1 MTPPREPRRSAVD
14 LTFERLRARILHGHW
29 APGEALPT
37 EKVLTEALGVSRST
51 VREAVNRLASAG
63 LIAMP
68 HSGTRRVLDWRDH
81 AGIEVLADLLVGPD
95 GGLNPAVLR
104 SIIELRAALAP
115 DVARLAAH
123 HRTEEQAAALVRT
136 ARSLETLTDLG
147 AVFERTLEWWTTLVL
162 ASDNLAYRL
171 AYNTLRTTYV
181 EGRDPLRVAMAEEL
195 RATRCY
201 RQVADA
207 VQRRDP
213 SSAQE
218 ACHDLVAIGT
228 RDLYAAL
235 AALTH

>member
-1 MTPPREPRRSAVD
+1 MPTSSSKRSAVD
-14 LTFERLRARILHGHW
+14 QTFERLRARILHGHW
-29 APGEALPT
+29 RPGDALPT
-37 EKVLTEALGVSRST
+37 EKALTEALGVSRST

-68 HSGTRRVLDWRDH
+68 HGGTRRVLDWRDH
-81 AGIEVLADLLVGPD
+81 AGIDLLADLLVTPE

-104 SIIELRAALAP
+104 GVIELRAAIAP

-123 HRTEEQAAALVRT
+123 HRSDAQAEDLLRIARGLSELHDLV
-136 ARSLETLTDLG
+136 AI
-147 AVFERTLEWWTTLVL
+147 FERTLEWWTTLVL

-171 AYNTLRTTYV
+171 AYNTLRSTYV

-195 RATRCY
+195 RATQSY
-201 RQVADA
+201 LKVADA

-213 SSAQE
+213 SSARE

-235 AALTH
+235 VGLQA